1 LTELFGWSEET
12 WLAKTEGSAM
22 RRIGYQQWL
31 RNIAVALGNAES
43 SPDVISALDAK
54 LNSGDELVDEHVQ
67 WARQQHPIKE

>member
-43 SPDVISALDAK
+43 SPDVISALDGK

-67 WARQQHPIKE
+67 WARQQHRNKE